1 MKATTLH
8 DLFLQDL
15 QSAVTIEEQIIKAL
29 PKMTEKAT
37 SPALKDALKNHLA
50 QTKKQHQTVSDLTKE
65 MGIDQPAVSDPG
77 IEGII
82 QKGEEMLTSNEP
94 SPVLDL
100 GIIEA
105 AQRVEHYE
113 MATYGTLANYA
124 QEMGHQDAQDL
135 LH

>member
-65 MGIDQPAVSDPG
+65 MGLPLSWIWGSLKLPNG
-77 IEGII
+77 
-82 QKGEEMLTSNEP
+82 
-94 SPVLDL
+94 
-100 GIIEA
+100 
-105 AQRVEHYE
+105 
-113 MATYGTLANYA
+113 
-124 QEMGHQDAQDL
+124 
-135 LH
+135 